1 MPQIPFEVIMILMF
15 VVFWWFF
22 LRPKQKE
29 IQKTEAMRKDLKK
42 GDQVVT
48 IGGIIASVHS
58 VSDHSV
64 ILKADENVK
73 LEVEKSAIAR
83 RIQNEEEKK

>member
-29 IQKTEAMRKDLKK
+29 LQKAENMRKDLKK

-48 IGGIIASVHS
+48 LGGIIATVHS

-73 LEVEKSAIAR
+73 IEFEKSAIAR
-83 RIQNEEEKK
+83 RIASDDEKK